1 MTQYAICLQPYIPM
15 RAEASER
22 SEMVGQLLFGDTFR
36 IDDECPHWFH
46 VVRDVDNYGGW
57 IDWKTATKLTE
68 VEYRRYLQSTAG
80 APLLRMPFTPV
91 QKSENGA
98 TGPAFLSW
106 GSRIYNLDDS
116 GITFVMQQCRFDTSP
131 SAYVMPISA
140 TTMSRPA
147 CVKFLL
153 QQAQLLLN
161 VPYLWGGCSA
171 FGTDCSGFTQTLF
184 RFIGITL
191 PRDASQQAE
200 CGTEVPFE
208 QRQPGD
214 LAFFSRDGRIVH
226 VGLVAEKDQ
235 IIHVSGTLHID
246 RLEPEGIYSATQQCL
261 THTLASIRHFF

>member
-1 MTQYAICLQPYIPM
+1 MTQYAICMQPYIPM
-15 RAEASER
+15 RSDASER
-22 SEMVGQLLFGDTFR
+22 SEMVNQLLFGDTFR
-36 IDDECPHWFH
+36 IDDERPNWYH
-46 VVRDVDNYGGW
+46 VIRDVDNYEGW
-57 IDWKTATKLTE
+57 IDWKTATILTE
-68 VEYRRYLQSTAG
+68 LEYRRYVNGVAQ

-91 QKSENGA
+91 QKTERGQ

-106 GSRIYNLDDS
+106 GSRLYNIDDS
-116 GITFVMQQCRFDTSP
+116 GVTFVMQQSRFDTSP

-140 TTMSRPA
+140 ATMSRPA

-191 PRDASQQAE
+191 PRDASQQANL
-200 CGTEVPFE
+200 GTEVAYAD
-208 QRQPGD
+208 RQAGD

-226 VGLVAEKDQ
+226 VGLVGEKDQ

-246 RLEPEGIYSATQQCL
+246 TLQPEGIYSNTRECV